1 MKQLTIKIGD
11 RQLPCRL
18 SMGAMLLFKRTTGKD
33 VSEMSGN
40 DMEEMLILLWC
51 CVCCACKADGIGF
64 DTDFDTFVCQIS
76 PMDLAQWSE
85 SIGPADGSKKKAPQ
99 ASTTK

>member
-11 RQLPCRL
+11 QQLPCRL

-40 DMEEMLILLWC
+40 DMEELLILLWC
-51 CVCCACKADGIGF
+51 CVVCACKADGIGF

-76 PMDLAQWSE
+76 PSDLAEWSASLSSDDE
-85 SIGPADGSKKKAPQ
+85 SKKKAPQ
-99 ASTTK
+99 ETVKK

>member
-11 RQLPCRL
+11 QHLPCRL

-40 DMEEMLILLWC
+40 DMEELLMLLWC
-51 CVCCACKADGIGF
+51 CVVCACKADGIGF
-64 DTDFDTFVCQIS
+64 DSDFDTFVCQIS
-76 PMDLAQWSE
+76 PSDLADWNAIIATDSSE
-85 SIGPADGSKKKAPQ
+85 KKKAPQ
-99 ASTTK
+99 KA

>member
-1 MKQLTIKIGD
+1 MKQLMIKIGD

-40 DMEEMLILLWC
+40 DMEELLILLWC

-76 PMDLAQWSE
+76 PSDLAEWSASLSSDDE
-85 SIGPADGSKKKAPQ
+85 SKKKAPQ
-99 ASTTK
+99 ETVKK